1 MPLNPKPQH
10 CPRGQGQTGF
20 TLLETILV
28 ITITGVVAGI
38 VAVFMRDATKSYFD
52 STRRAEISDIADT
65 ALRRVGRDLQG
76 ALPNSVRVNGNF
88 LEFVPV
94 VDAGRYRT
102 ETGTSTTDDP
112 LDFSAPDT
120 GFDVLGPPVTVASG
134 DKIVIFNMGQPGA
147 SVYDATA
154 ANAYLPNTFGTLSKV
169 GFASPVQFSY
179 PSPGNRFQVVR
190 TAVTYACDLAN
201 GRLMRYSGYAIP
213 TNQPTNPAASPL
225 VTATAAVM
233 ANHVTACALTYTSGV
248 LERNGLVTL
257 RLAITE
263 ADETVD
269 LMYQITVMNT
279 P

>member
-1 MPLNPKPQH
+1 MPRNPSPSSL
-10 CPRGQGQTGF
+10 PGGQGQAGF

-38 VAVFMRDATKSYFD
+38 VAIFMRDATKSYFD

-76 ALPNSVRVNGNF
+76 ALPNSVRVSGSF

-102 ETGTSTTDDP
+102 ETGNQTTDDP
-112 LDFSAPDT
+112 LDFHAPDNS
-120 GFDVLGPPVTVASG
+120 FDVLGPPVNVVSG
-134 DKIVIFNMGQPGA
+134 DRVVVFNMGQSGA
-147 SVYDATA
+147 SVYDAIP
-154 ANAYLPNTFGTLSKV
+154 ANAHATNSDGAVSRLT
-169 GFASPVQFSY
+169 FASPVLFSY
-179 PSPGNRFQVVR
+179 PSPGNRFQIAR
-190 TAVTYACDLAN
+190 SAVSYACDLAN
-201 GRLMRYSGYAIP
+201 GRLMRYSGYGIP

-225 VTATAAVM
+225 ASATATVM
-233 ANHVTACALTYTSGV
+233 ASHVTACTLAYTSGA

-257 RLAITE
+257 RLAITQ